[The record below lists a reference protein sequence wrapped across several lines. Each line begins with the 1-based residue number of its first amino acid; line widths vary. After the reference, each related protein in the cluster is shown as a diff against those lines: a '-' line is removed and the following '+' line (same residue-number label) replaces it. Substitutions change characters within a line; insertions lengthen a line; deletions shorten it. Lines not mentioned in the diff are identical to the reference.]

1 MSFDFTDTI
10 AGIATAPGVGGVSII
25 RISGD
30 QALTISNNLFHPTGG
45 AIAKRP
51 RTLAHGWLQRDGQD
65 LDEVLCVYMPG
76 PHSFTAEDVVEVHC
90 HGGAAV
96 SHYCL
101 ELAMAGGAR
110 LSRPGEF
117 TQRAFVNG
125 RIDLTQAE
133 AIDDITKAKTALGLE
148 ISVNQLK
155 GKLLN
160 KIQELKEKVSWILAL
175 VNASIDFPEEDT
187 LFAHHSEIEER
198 LEWTKTEL
206 TQLIKNSAGSMTV
219 KEGFKLALAGVPNVG
234 KSSLLNGFLK
244 EERAIVTE
252 TAGTT
257 RDIIEEAIEV
267 KGLPLVLLDT
277 AGIRATTNEIE
288 QMGIERSIK
297 AMAQADMILWVIDA
311 TQPAIDLNEET
322 LGAAKDKPIF
332 VIYNKMDLSTGKPDL
347 KLPFVPAG
355 ISYITAH
362 KAEDIESLKLA
373 IFDYVESHISGLHE
387 EASLTNLRQI
397 VASKN
402 ALAATIQGLESFG
415 AGVGE
420 EVISFELAE
429 LLRALGEIVGE
440 TTPDE
445 MLNQIFSN
453 FCIGK

>member
-30 QALTISNNLFHPTGG
+30 QALDISKSIFRPTGG
-45 AIAKRP
+45 AISGRP
-51 RTLAHGWLQRDGQD
+51 RTLAHGWLQKGGLD

-101 ELAMAGGAR
+101 ELAMASGAR
-110 LSRPGEF
+110 LSRAGEF

-133 AIDDITKAKTALGLE
+133 AIDDITKAKTSLGLE

-160 KIQELKEKVSWILAL
+160 KIQELKEKVSWVLAL

-187 LFAHHSEIEER
+187 LFAHKSEILER
-198 LEWTKTEL
+198 LDWTKKELTEL
-206 TQLIKNSAGSMTV
+206 LQKSEGSLMV

-234 KSSLLNGFLK
+234 KSSLLNGFLN
-244 EERAIVTE
+244 EARAIVTE

-267 KGLPLVLLDT
+267 KGLPIVLLDT
-277 AGIRATTNEIE
+277 AGIRATENEIE
-288 QMGIERSIK
+288 QMGIERSLK
-297 AMAQADMILWVIDA
+297 AMAQADLILWVVDA
-311 TQPAIDLNEET
+311 TKPSIVIDEET
-322 LGAAKDKPIF
+322 LKAAQDKAIF
-332 VIYNKMDLSTGKPDL
+332 VIYNKMDLAETKPELDF
-347 KLPFVPAG
+347 PFEPAG

-362 KAEDIESLKLA
+362 KFEDIEKLKLE

-397 VASKN
+397 AASQN
-402 ALAATIQGLESFG
+402 ALTATVQGLASFHD
-415 AGVGE
+415 GVGE

-429 LLRALGEIVGE
+429 LLRCLGEIVGE

-445 MLNQIFSN
+445 MLNQIFAN